1 MTGDS
6 PEGWG
11 EYRKLILSEQ
21 KRMLE
26 TLAAL
31 NEKIDRLRLEDM
43 GQIRQDIALLKF
55 QAAMWGGAAGA
66 GLTAIFALATRFIK

>member
-1 MTGDS
+1 MTDTS

-26 TLAAL
+26 TLDTL
-31 NEKIDRLRLEDM
+31 NEKIDRLRLEDL
-43 GQIRQDIALLKF
+43 GKLQQEIALLKL

-66 GLTAIFALATRFIK
+66 GLTAVFALATRFIK